1 MLKIAHKG
9 GEKVSKGNY
18 WNISNGQRVIV
29 RNEETL
35 PGDASITFYKAS
47 PLIVLAIGPVLGL
60 LYAGFLPLIGIVM
73 VMQLVLT
80 KMFAASMGEV
90 AKISTFNWSPAA
102 SFLAGR
108 KQRNKKASAEDKE
121 EKKETKT

>member
-1 MLKIAHKG
+1 MLKITHKG

-29 RNEETL
+29 RSEETL
-35 PGDASITFYKAS
+35 PGDSSLTFYKAS

-73 VMQLVLT
+73 VMQLVLA
-80 KMFAASMGEV
+80 KIFAVSFGEV
-90 AKISTFNWSPAA
+90 AKVSTFNWSPAA

-108 KQRNKKASAEDKE
+108 KQRNKKTEVKDKE
-121 EKKETKT
+121 EKKESKT